1 MRSGTMIRV
10 YFRDHHHEQSY
21 LSFGTE
27 EEALACVRRVRDR
40 LVKVTTNDER
50 GEEVEDE
57 ALRERLVRAA
67 EAG

>member
-1 MRSGTMIRV
+1 
-10 YFRDHHHEQSY
+10 
-21 LSFGTE
+21 
-27 EEALACVRRVRDR
+27 